1 MGSAAAAAAVA
12 RLISFAAGDTNATTT
27 TAMEETREATGEGV
41 VVQTDGPTGKFMNQP
56 LLSTAPH
63 PKMAKKK

>member
-1 MGSAAAAAAVA
+1 
-12 RLISFAAGDTNATTT
+12 
-27 TAMEETREATGEGV
+27 MEETREAKGEGV

-63 PKMAKKK
+63 PKNFKSRVQIALCKISLNYCLLLHAFYEY